1 MCAQEAEDSL
11 SRKRYGG
18 LFLGT
23 TQRKSKKR
31 EKIYQDD
38 AKKASGFFCICF
50 VIIGCASGTDRYDFR
65 DEGKPVCKEGSV
77 PAVL

>member
-1 MCAQEAEDSL
+1 VCAQEAEDSL

-50 VIIGCASGTDRYDFR
+50 VIACRIVNPDRDHFR
-65 DEGKPVCKEGSV
+65 NQGKPLCEEGAV
-77 PAVL
+77 PAIL